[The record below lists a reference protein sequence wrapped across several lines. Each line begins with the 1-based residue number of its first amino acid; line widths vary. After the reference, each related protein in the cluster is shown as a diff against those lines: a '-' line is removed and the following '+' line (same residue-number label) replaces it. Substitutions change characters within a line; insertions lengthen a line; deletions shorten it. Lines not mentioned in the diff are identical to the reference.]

1 MSTGPLLSNGVIA
14 LRALEP
20 SDVDLIY
27 KWENDTS
34 VWTATDTQAPY
45 SRHAIKQFIDSY
57 TGDIYSSRQL
67 RLIITLSDTGKA
79 VGTVDFTDFDPLNN
93 RAELGLLIEQGH
105 QGQGLGRMAL
115 QVIKQYACEHLGLRQ
130 LYVVIADS
138 NTPCLSIFER
148 EGFATAGHLKSWIRR
163 GNTYSDATL
172 MQLVF

>member
-1 MSTGPLLSNGVIA
+1 MSTKPLLSNGVIA

-20 SDVDLIY
+20 SDLDLMY
-27 KWENDTS
+27 KWENDTT

-45 SRHAIKQFIDSY
+45 SRHTIKRFIESY
-57 TGDIYSSRQL
+57 TGDIYASRQL
-67 RLIITLSDTGKA
+67 RLIITLCGTGQA

-115 QVIKQYACEHLGLRQ
+115 QVIKRYACEHLGLRQ

-138 NTPCLSIFER
+138 NLACLSIFER
-148 EGFATAGHLKSWIRR
+148 EGFEATGHLKSWIRR
-163 GNTYSDATL
+163 GTTYSNATL